1 MLRIRDLV
9 DTVVRRTLAL
19 GICERRRCG
28 KKSEY
33 QVGEHKLHGFGRRDF
48 GEVRS
53 EQEIISIKS
62 YRPML
67 LVEYEIELA
76 WLPSI
81 AIALVL
87 THISDSGH
95 KHFG

>member
-1 MLRIRDLV
+1 
-9 DTVVRRTLAL
+9 
-19 GICERRRCG
+19 
-28 KKSEY
+28 
-33 QVGEHKLHGFGRRDF
+33 
-48 GEVRS
+48 
-53 EQEIISIKS
+53 
-62 YRPML
+62 ML

-95 KHFG
+95 KVNEDTI